1 MPAQVTKRN
10 LCSELVSVTCVDG
23 DGWWHAVPGNL
34 EEIEEWSAVV
44 LTDARIRP
52 GTSVRIRCETN
63 QLKGVVK
70 TCTREELGFL
80 VEVRLDADSKWSE
93 RWFTPQHLL
102 ALNAGIFRPK
112 MFPRA
117 AASGY

>member
-1 MPAQVTKRN
+1 MRVHETQRH
-10 LCSELVSVTCVDG
+10 LCSELVSVTCADG
-23 DGWWHAVPGNL
+23 DGWWHSVPGNL

-44 LTDARIRP
+44 LTDARILP
-52 GTSVRIRCETN
+52 GTKVRVRCETN

-70 TCTREELGFL
+70 SCTRDELGYL
-80 VEVRLDADSKWSE
+80 VKVRLDADSRWSE

-102 ALNAGIFRPK
+102 ALNAKFFRAK
-112 MFPRA
+112 VFPRA